1 MNIALRGVVFRVAV
15 LVVAVAT
22 VAITAGLAAGS
33 TSSPSRTSASSGTT
47 LTVWTME
54 DSKAFTSLVANFT
67 KQTGIKVNVEAIPW
81 GNVNDKLTT
90 AIASGNGPDLV
101 QVGLSLLP
109 TFVGAGALKNIKPY
123 LAKHP
128 ALQSDNYLDGVAAS
142 KINPTG
148 KVLSIPW
155 VSDVRILFYR
165 KDILAQAGISSPPK
179 TWSEFYKDAT
189 KLAARGSGQYGLY
202 IPQWDSALPVELTW
216 QAGGSVQDK
225 RGVVTFNTKAFRRA
239 ADFYISFYKSKLVPT
254 ASDFDQTQGFVSG
267 ASPMVISGPY
277 LAGAINGAA
286 PELKGKWGVALL
298 PKDKTGTSLFAGS
311 NMGVWYKSK
320 HVNESLR
327 LLDYLSKPK
336 EQLTWFKLTSE
347 LPTVKAALST
357 KTLTADPMVRVYIKQ
372 LQDAQLLPPL
382 VPAWGKISSTMLDAL
397 NSIVLKGADQNST
410 LAQLNQQVAAL
421 QK

>member
-1 MNIALRGVVFRVAV
+1 MKIATSWAVPRVAA
-15 LVVAVAT
+15 LVVALAA
-22 VAITAGLAAGS
+22 VAITAGLAAGGTSRAS
-33 TSSPSRTSASSGTT
+33 TSKATSI
-47 LTVWTME
+47 TVWTME

-90 AIASGNGPDLV
+90 AIASGNGPDVV

-123 LAKHP
+123 LQKHP
-128 ALQSDNYLDGVAAS
+128 ALQSSNFLDGVAAN
-142 KINPTG
+142 KTNPSG
-148 KVLSIPW
+148 KVLSVPW
-155 VSDVRILFYR
+155 VSDVRVLFYR
-165 KDILAQAGISSPPK
+165 KDILAQAGITSPPK
-179 TWSEFYKDAT
+179 TWPEFYKDAQ
-189 KLAARGSGQYGLY
+189 KLATRGSGQYGLY

-225 RGVVTFNTKAFRRA
+225 NGLVTFNTKAFRRA

-286 PELKGKWGVALL
+286 PELGGKWGVAML
-298 PKDKTGTSLFAGS
+298 PKDKTRTSLFAGS

-336 EQLTWFKLTSE
+336 EQLTWFKFSNE
-347 LPTVKAALST
+347 LPTVKSALST
-357 KTLTADPMVRVYIKQ
+357 KALTGDPNVSVYIKQ
-372 LQDAQLLPPL
+372 LQEAQLLPPL
-382 VPAWGKISSTMLDAL
+382 VPAWGKISSAMLDAL
-397 NSIVLKGADQNST
+397 NSIVLKGADENST

-421 QK
+421 QKK